1 MRKLVVTDV
10 ARGDLGGIAGR
21 YTERHWGAAR

>member
-10 ARGDLGGIAGR
+10 ARGDLGGIAR